1 MNKLNLNFYEILALM
16 QTYDKRINE
25 WNFNEFISEPLYIL
39 QSLLNNKKEEMSMDD
54 KLICNILNIL
64 FFKKICK
71 ERGLKPIFYSIIR
84 NPYRKRISKRLS

>member
-39 QSLLNNKKEEMSMDD
+39 QSLLNNKKEEIAAYKSEIPFE
-54 KLICNILNIL
+54 LL
-64 FFKKICK
+64 
-71 ERGLKPIFYSIIR
+71 
-84 NPYRKRISKRLS
+84 